1 MKKPSIVIY
10 LAIFQFYFINTRLH
24 AQAGCDNI
32 GFETGTTTG
41 WKLTYGTVTDQ
52 NQKTVFV
59 NEMTGTR
66 DSEHYITKLSD
77 GNDPKIRDEAIP
89 MVAPGS
95 THSIRIGNINTGTR
109 FTRIS
114 TQYQVTADNSLFQY
128 QFAVILQNTTGSNG
142 VASHASY
149 QKPGFN
155 ILIFDESGNE
165 LPCSS
170 YDIQLEGTNTVNG
183 FKSQGDLQYRNWTK
197 GAIDLRNSIG
207 RNITIVVTVH
217 GCTQRGHFGYAYF
230 DAECFRS
237 EIGTVSGCPDENGMI
252 ALKAPAGFA
261 KYDWSNGATGEI
273 NKVYGQPGDRYEV
286 KLLPYS
292 SLDESCRV
300 HLTYELAY
308 RKMEAWLDKTVC
320 EGTGVTVGDTAYFE
334 PGSYARKV
342 RSTSLC
348 DSTVYLDLKVN
359 KTAHT
364 EQAVRICRGE
374 VLKVGDSLLTG
385 PGTYVVTIDRGA
397 LCDSIVTTHLS
408 VDDFGYVSSDSSFV
422 IVQGEVVSLDGTVAP
437 AGQYQVVWAPAEGLS
452 CQDCPVAEAKPEKS
466 TVYRLVTSTGDRR
479 CPLER
484 KYNVLVRSCDVT
496 LPGAF
501 TPDRN
506 GANET
511 FYAMAGDCVRSIRK
525 FIVYDRWGEVIFMK
539 ENFPVGNPT
548 YGWDGSYRGLPV
560 NPGAF
565 AFKVIA
571 ERNDG
576 YLIVHTGNFLVIR

>member
-1 MKKPSIVIY
+1 MRKLYSIVC
-10 LAIFQFYFINTRLH
+10 LVIFQLYFISSRLQ
-24 AQAGCDNI
+24 AQCDNI

-52 NQKTVFV
+52 NQKTIFV
-59 NEMTGTR
+59 NEVTGTR

-95 THSIRIGNINTGTR
+95 NHSIRIGNTTTGTR

-128 QFAVILQNTTGSNG
+128 QFAVILQNTAGNG
-142 VASHASY
+142 GISHASY

-155 ILIFDESGNE
+155 ILIFDELGNE

-197 GAIDLRNSIG
+197 GAVDLRNSIG
-207 RNITIVVTVH
+207 KLLTIVVTVH

-237 EIGTVSGCPDENGMI
+237 EIGMVSGCPDENGMA

-261 KYDWSNGATGEI
+261 KYEWSNGATGEI
-273 NKVYGQPGDRYEV
+273 NKVPGRPGDQYEV

-292 SLDESCRV
+292 SLDESCMVR
-300 HLTYELAY
+300 LAY
-308 RKMEAWLDKTVC
+308 KLEYRAMEVRLTENVC
-320 EGTGVTVGDTAYFE
+320 EGMGVAVGDTTYFE
-334 PGSYARKV
+334 SGSYMRKV

-359 KTAHT
+359 KTVYR
-364 EQAVRICRGE
+364 EQAARICAGQG
-374 VLKVGDSLLTG
+374 LKVGDSLLTE
-385 PGTYVVTIDRGA
+385 PGTYVVTIKRGA
-397 LCDSIVTTHLS
+397 LCDSIVTTHVS
-408 VDDFGYVSSDSSFV
+408 VDDFRYVSADSSFV
-422 IVQGEVVSLDGTVAP
+422 IVQGEGILLDGSVTP
-437 AGQYQVVWAPAEGLS
+437 AGTYRVAWTPSEGLS
-452 CQDCPVAEAKPEKS
+452 CRDCPVAEARPEKS
-466 TVYRLVTSTGDRR
+466 TVYKLVTSTDDNR

-484 KYNVLVRSCDVT
+484 KYRILVHMCDVT

-501 TPDRN
+501 TPDRD

-511 FYAMAGDCVRSIRK
+511 FYIMARPCVRTIRK
-525 FIVYDRWGEVIFMK
+525 FIVYDRWGEVIYMK
-539 ENFPVGNPT
+539 EDFPAGSPAD
-548 YGWDGSYRGLPV
+548 GWDGSYRGTPV
-560 NPGAF
+560 SPGAF

-571 ERNDG
+571 ERDDG
-576 YLIVHTGNFLVIR
+576 YLIVHTGNFVLIR

>member
-1 MKKPSIVIY
+1 MKKLFTVVY
-10 LAIFQFYFINTRLH
+10 LTTFQFYFISIRLH
-24 AQAGCDNI
+24 AQTGCDNI

-41 WKLTYGTVTDQ
+41 WKLTYGTATDQ
-52 NQKTVFV
+52 NQKTIFI
-59 NEMTGTR
+59 NETTGTR

-77 GNDPKIRDEAIP
+77 GDDPKIRDEAIP

-95 THSIRIGNINTGTR
+95 THSIRIGNTNTGTR

-114 TQYQVTADNSLFQY
+114 TQYQVTTDNSLFQY
-128 QFAVILQNTTGSNG
+128 QFAVILQNTTGGNSI
-142 VASHASY
+142 ASHAPY

-207 RNITIVVTVH
+207 RRITIVVTVH

-237 EIGTVSGCPDENGMI
+237 EIGTVSGCPDDDGMI
-252 ALKAPAGFA
+252 ALRAPTGFA
-261 KYDWSNGATGEI
+261 AYNWSNGATGEI
-273 NKVYGQPGDRYEV
+273 NKVPALPGDQHDV

-292 SLDESCRV
+292 SLDESCTV
-300 HLTYELAY
+300 QLTYKLAY
-308 RKMEAWLDKTVC
+308 RETEARLEETVC
-320 EGTGVTVGDTAYFE
+320 EGTGIRVGDTTYFE
-334 PGSYARKV
+334 PGSYVRKV

-348 DSTVYLDLKVN
+348 DSTVYLNLKVN
-359 KTAHT
+359 KTVYS
-364 EQAVRICRGE
+364 EQAVRICMGE
-374 VLKVGDSLLTG
+374 VLKVGDSLLAE
-385 PGTYVVTIDRGA
+385 PGTHIVVINRGVQ
-397 LCDSIVTTHLS
+397 CDSIVTTHVS
-408 VDDFGYVSSDSSFV
+408 VDDFRYVSTDSSFV
-422 IVQGEVVSLDGTVAP
+422 IVQGEGVSLDGTVTP
-437 AGQYQVVWAPAEGLS
+437 AGRYQVTWTPSEGLS
-452 CQDCPVAEAKPEKS
+452 CQDCPVVEAKPEKS
-466 TVYRLVTSTGDRR
+466 TVYRLVTSTDNNR

-484 KYNVLVRSCDVT
+484 KYRILVRLCDVT

-501 TPDRN
+501 TPDRD
-506 GANET
+506 GSNET
-511 FYAMAGDCVRSIRK
+511 FYAMGGDCVRSIRE
-525 FIVYDRWGEVIFMK
+525 FIVYNRWGEIIFMK
-539 ENFPVGNPT
+539 EDFPVGNPAD
-548 YGWDGSYRGLPV
+548 GWDGNYRGRPV

-571 ERNDG
+571 ERHDG
-576 YLIVHTGNFLVIR
+576 HLIVHTGNFVLIR